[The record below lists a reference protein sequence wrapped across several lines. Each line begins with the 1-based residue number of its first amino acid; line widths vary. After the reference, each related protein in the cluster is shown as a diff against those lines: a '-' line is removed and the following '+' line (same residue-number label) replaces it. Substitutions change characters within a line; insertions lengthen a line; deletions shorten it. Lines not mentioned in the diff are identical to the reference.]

1 MVSYGKNAKHN
12 KEIVSTFFIIKLRI
26 LVSIPNVISR
36 LEELYK
42 NEYIKMNY
50 TSVLIYAYLIILNF
64 TLVI

>member
-1 MVSYGKNAKHN
+1 MVLYGKDAYQN

>member
-1 MVSYGKNAKHN
+1 MVLYGKGAKQS
-12 KEIVSTFFIIKLRI
+12 KEIVSTFFILRI

>member
-12 KEIVSTFFIIKLRI
+12 KEIVSTLRI